1 MKDEV
6 SRYAN
11 KFKCVQTKL
20 FQINKSLQGQST
32 FIPIQFEREY
42 TSMAMVTLHSS
53 VIDFKFHGLMQ
64 QPSQAKK
71 QRKIHSNSDDE

>member
-20 FQINKSLQGQST
+20 FQINKALQGLST
-32 FIPIQFEREY
+32 FIPVQFDREY
-42 TSMAMVTLHSS
+42 TSIAMLTLHSS
-53 VIDFKFHGLMQ
+53 VIDFKFS
-64 QPSQAKK
+64 P
-71 QRKIHSNSDDE
+71 